1 MNKFTAFATGLAF
14 TSLKTLPALAYVIV
28 VGTPHQAPAPSLASD
43 IPAFIMVGG
52 ILLGSK
58 LYPRLRG
65 HDA

>member
-1 MNKFTAFATGLAF
+1 MNKITAFATGLAF
-14 TSLKTLPALAYVIV
+14 TCLKTLPALAIVI
-28 VGTPHQAPAPSLASD
+28 GIPQQAPAPSLASD

>member
-14 TSLKTLPALAYVIV
+14 TSLKTLPALAYII
-28 VGTPHQAPAPSLASD
+28 GRAPAPSLASD

-65 HDA
+65 HGA